1 MDGYF
6 NYVLL
11 SVIYIPLNFVDSLII
26 CRYMEKLYGKAD
38 KRKKFRLIQWLVIL
52 LSSFIFAP
60 YTAVWGISVLSGLL
74 LPFYSAPKQRKII
87 FHFTLVALSFA
98 ALFTAFSFGESMSL
112 SENQLGII
120 IVFFPH
126 IIFYL
131 FCLLSGKVCSAS
143 NIVLPYKMWVPI
155 LLIPFASITGMAY
168 TSYLATNS
176 TLPISEANMIQFPI
190 LVLFL
195 SVNILVFYLY
205 GKLSEL
211 VQEKVDK
218 ALFEQQLHLQET
230 HYEALI
236 NAHEQIR
243 SIRHD
248 IKNHI
253 GTISYLAAK
262 YHNSEIEQYL
272 TDLSQQIG
280 ETDKTVYTGNSGIDA
295 ITSLKLTEAG
305 KQGIKITESI
315 LIPKDLDISF
325 AEAVILLGNLFD
337 NAIEACIK
345 IREKKPYIFFKL
357 QYVNSMLY
365 VEMKNSATDK
375 ANMLH
380 SEKADPLFHG
390 LGLKNI
396 CRVVDNYNGTMNT
409 TFENGTFIVKI
420 VLYGVKTKSNELP
433 V

>member
-26 CRYMEKLYGKAD
+26 CRYMEKLYGKAE

-315 LIPKDLDISF
+315 LIPKDLDIPF

>member
-11 SVIYIPLNFVDSLII
+11 SIIYIPLNFVDSLII

-38 KRKKFRLIQWLVIL
+38 KRKKFRLTQWLVIL

>member
-26 CRYMEKLYGKAD
+26 CRYMEKLYGKAE

>member
-11 SVIYIPLNFVDSLII
+11 SIIYIPLNFVDSLII
-26 CRYMEKLYGKAD
+26 CRYMEKLYGKAE
-38 KRKKFRLIQWLVIL
+38 KRKKLRLIQWLVIL

-315 LIPKDLDISF
+315 LIPKDLDIPF

>member
-26 CRYMEKLYGKAD
+26 CRYMEKLYGKAE

-74 LPFYSAPKQRKII
+74 LPFYPAPKQRKII
-87 FHFTLVALSFA
+87 FHFTLVALSFT

-315 LIPKDLDISF
+315 LIPKDLDIPF

-380 SEKADPLFHG
+380 SEKADALFHG

-396 CRVVDNYNGTMNT
+396 
-409 TFENGTFIVKI
+409 
-420 VLYGVKTKSNELP
+420 
-433 V
+433 

>member
-11 SVIYIPLNFVDSLII
+11 SIIYIPLNFVDSLII
-26 CRYMEKLYGKAD
+26 CRYMEKLYGKAE
-38 KRKKFRLIQWLVIL
+38 KRKKFKLIQWLVIL

-315 LIPKDLDISF
+315 LIPKDLNIPF

-380 SEKADPLFHG
+380 SEKADPLFHR

-396 CRVVDNYNGTMNT
+396 RRVVDNYNGTMNT

>member
-11 SVIYIPLNFVDSLII
+11 SVIYMPLNFVDSLII
-26 CRYMEKLYGKAD
+26 CRYMEKLYGKAE

-74 LPFYSAPKQRKII
+74 LPFYPAPKQRKII
-87 FHFTLVALSFA
+87 FHFTLVALSFT

-112 SENQLGII
+112 SENQLGLI

-126 IIFYL
+126 IIFCL

-380 SEKADPLFHG
+380 SEKQTRCFMDWG
-390 LGLKNI
+390 
-396 CRVVDNYNGTMNT
+396 
-409 TFENGTFIVKI
+409 
-420 VLYGVKTKSNELP
+420 
-433 V
+433 

>member
-11 SVIYIPLNFVDSLII
+11 SIIYIPLNFVDSLII

>member
-11 SVIYIPLNFVDSLII
+11 SIIYIPLNFVDSLII
-26 CRYMEKLYGKAD
+26 CRYMEKLYGKAE

-98 ALFTAFSFGESMSL
+98 ALLTAFSFGESMSL

-218 ALFEQQLHLQET
+218 ALFEQQLHLQEA

-315 LIPKDLDISF
+315 LIPKDLDIPF

>member
-26 CRYMEKLYGKAD
+26 CRYMEKLYGKAE
-38 KRKKFRLIQWLVIL
+38 KRKKFKLIQWLVIL

>member
-11 SVIYIPLNFVDSLII
+11 SIIYIPLNFVDSLII

-315 LIPKDLDISF
+315 LIPKDLNIPF

>member
-6 NYVLL
+6 NYILL
-11 SVIYIPLNFVDSLII
+11 SIIYIPLNFVDSLII
-26 CRYMEKLYGKAD
+26 CRYMEKLYGKAE
-38 KRKKFRLIQWLVIL
+38 KSKKFRLIQWLVIL

-380 SEKADPLFHG
+380 SEKQTRCFMDWG
-390 LGLKNI
+390 
-396 CRVVDNYNGTMNT
+396 
-409 TFENGTFIVKI
+409 
-420 VLYGVKTKSNELP
+420 
-433 V
+433 

>member
-11 SVIYIPLNFVDSLII
+11 SIIYIPLNFVDSLII
-26 CRYMEKLYGKAD
+26 CRYMEKLYGKAE
-38 KRKKFRLIQWLVIL
+38 KSKKFRLIQWLVIL

>member
-262 YHNSEIEQYL
+262 YHNSEIE
-272 TDLSQQIG
+272 
-280 ETDKTVYTGNSGIDA
+280 
-295 ITSLKLTEAG
+295 
-305 KQGIKITESI
+305 
-315 LIPKDLDISF
+315 
-325 AEAVILLGNLFD
+325 
-337 NAIEACIK
+337 
-345 IREKKPYIFFKL
+345 
-357 QYVNSMLY
+357 
-365 VEMKNSATDK
+365 
-375 ANMLH
+375 
-380 SEKADPLFHG
+380 
-390 LGLKNI
+390 
-396 CRVVDNYNGTMNT
+396 
-409 TFENGTFIVKI
+409 
-420 VLYGVKTKSNELP
+420 
-433 V
+433 

>member
-60 YTAVWGISVLSGLL
+60 YTAVWAISVLSGLL

-98 ALFTAFSFGESMSL
+98 ALLTAFSFGESMSL

-315 LIPKDLDISF
+315 LIPKDLDIPF

>member
-112 SENQLGII
+112 SENQLGLI

-126 IIFYL
+126 IIFCL

-315 LIPKDLDISF
+315 LIPKDLDIPF

>member
-26 CRYMEKLYGKAD
+26 CRYMEKLYGKAE

-345 IREKKPYIFFKL
+345 IREKKRKR
-357 QYVNSMLY
+357 Q
-365 VEMKNSATDK
+365 T
-375 ANMLH
+375 
-380 SEKADPLFHG
+380 
-390 LGLKNI
+390 
-396 CRVVDNYNGTMNT
+396 
-409 TFENGTFIVKI
+409 
-420 VLYGVKTKSNELP
+420 
-433 V
+433 

>member
-396 CRVVDNYNGTMNT
+396 CRVVDNYTGTMNT

>member
-26 CRYMEKLYGKAD
+26 CRYMEKLYGKAE

-143 NIVLPYKMWVPI
+143 NIVVPYKMWVPI

-396 CRVVDNYNGTMNT
+396 RRVVDNYNGTMNT
-409 TFENGTFIVKI
+409 TFENGIFIVKI

>member
-176 TLPISEANMIQFPI
+176 TLPISAANMIQFPI